1 MCTLCNPLYACRR
14 NEDELT
20 NFFCYGSS
28 MASTIMETCSG
39 GEGAFVAVVSGSA
52 QAVVESGIESHPLAQ
67 LLPCGIG
74 FKGGAV
80 KAGEF
85 LSAVFSDCEG
95 RVVLFHEFCRWG
107 RFGRFGRGGGVSCC
121 KGTKK
126 RRKSFLFTDITGK
139 NGTERNAN
147 ARKRK

>member
-1 MCTLCNPLYACRR
+1 MLWFTHGFNY
-14 NEDELT
+14 
-20 NFFCYGSS
+20 YGNLQW
-28 MASTIMETCSG
+28 

-107 RFGRFGRGGGVSCC
+107 RFGRFGRGCRFGRFGRGGGVSCC